1 MHWIVTFFVIGCA
14 HAGNSKSDCHS
25 SLFFCPPFTVQG
37 SSVGIQEEDIAPRN
51 ICCLC
56 CSLCS
61 FWVSKSSWVSIG
73 GVVLI
78 FECVQLN
85 QSKLNKLS
93 FLTIAI
99 EIYTYQ
105 CFLRC
110 FSNKS
115 EAKIVAE
122 FSTIYFFEP
131 CAIVTI
137 YPKYRVRRCNIF
149 SC

>member
-1 MHWIVTFFVIGCA
+1 LHWIVTFFVIGCA

-25 SLFFCPPFTVQG
+25 NLFFCPPFTVQG

-99 EIYTYQ
+99 EIYIPISAFFDAFPTNQ
-105 CFLRC
+105 KRKLWL
-110 FSNKS
+110 NL
-115 EAKIVAE
+115 AQ
-122 FSTIYFFEP
+122 YFFLNLVP
-131 CAIVTI
+131 L
-137 YPKYRVRRCNIF
+137 
-149 SC
+149 